1 MAVLPR
7 GGRPA
12 PGWRTSRELGSFV
25 LMGGLRGCSAQ
36 YELRLHLCGV
46 SIHVSSSM
54 SWLCGMTHVLRG
66 AASRCTRAWEITLEC
81 GGGAASSV
89 DRDREKQREQ
99 HQQQLWC
106 HTHTCF
112 IFCVCRNPTDRR
124 GEPGANTRM
133 DSKEMDLSPLT
144 TNETSNELELKSK
157 VYLRHTH
164 VAVSSRDR

>member
-112 IFCVCRNPTDRR
+112 IFCVCRVLQTDEGSLERTLGWMVRR
-124 GEPGANTRM
+124 WTCP
-133 DSKEMDLSPLT
+133 PLT
-144 TNETSNELELKSK
+144 TNELELKIGSIS
-157 VYLRHTH
+157 RGEG
-164 VAVSSRDR
+164 VAFAPVGYTS